1 MQQLCN
7 GVAMSLMEKQLDM
20 YNGSRDR
27 RLEGRTLRLLGHDL
41 SFVNLT

>member
-7 GVAMSLMEKQLDM
+7 GVAMSLMENQLDM
-20 YNGSRDR
+20 YNGSGDR
-27 RLEGRTLRLLGHDL
+27 RLEVRILWLLGHDL